1 MSIFNKYPYTDFH
14 ELNLDW
20 VLAKVRGFDAEL
32 SKLSTE
38 FAEIKDEV
46 DNLLDT
52 VDAEIEA
59 KINAYVPG
67 YVDSQLQPYIAQLNI
82 ALAEVRALK
91 DLIDGWDELLADVRR
106 DFTQADINI
115 RNDYLAKINTLR
127 LATEYALQELSDR
140 IDNIAFEY
148 PDILDPTSGLYAN
161 IATVIYNVYDVLRY
175 NALTA
180 LQFQAA
186 GLTAQELDDLG
197 LTAHEWDLNGYQYL
211 YNQITQCINPLTG
224 ERASICAILQDLA
237 LYASQRTWTALIWDN
252 WDRDADT
259 IDGLDITAFDFDYSD
274 QAQP

>member
-1 MSIFNKYPYTDFH
+1 MFNKYPYTDFH

-20 VLAKVRGFDAEL
+20 VLAKVRGFDGEL
-32 SKLSTE
+32 SKLVAE

-127 LATEYALQELSDR
+127 LATEYGLQELSDR

-252 WDRDADT
+252 WDRDATT

>member
-1 MSIFNKYPYTDFH
+1 MFNKYPYTDFH

-20 VLAKVRGFDAEL
+20 VLAKVRGFDGEL
-32 SKLSTE
+32 SKLVTE

-67 YVDSQLQPYIAQLNI
+67 YVDSQLQPYITQLNL

-237 LYASQRTWTALIWDN
+237 LYASQRTWTALIWES
-252 WDRDADT
+252 WDRDATT

>member
-1 MSIFNKYPYTDFH
+1 MFNKYPYTDFH

-20 VLAKVRGFDAEL
+20 VLAKVKGFDSEL
-32 SKLSTE
+32 SKLVTK
-38 FAEIKDEV
+38 FADIKDQV

-52 VDAEIEA
+52 VDSEIEA

-67 YVDSQLQPYIAQLNI
+67 YVDSQLQPYITQLNL

-91 DLIDGWDELLADVRR
+91 DLIDGWDELLDEVRR

-148 PDILDPTSGLYAN
+148 PDILDPATGLYAN
-161 IATVIYNVYDVLRY
+161 IVTVISNIYDVLRY

-211 YNQITQCINPLTG
+211 YNQLTQCINPLTG

-237 LYASQRTWTALIWDN
+237 LFASERTWTALIWES
-252 WDRDADT
+252 WDRDATT
-259 IDGLDITAFDFDYSD
+259 IDSLDLTAFNFDYSD

>member
-1 MSIFNKYPYTDFH
+1 MFNKYPYTDFH

-20 VLAKVRGFDAEL
+20 VIAKVKGFDAEL

-52 VDAEIEA
+52 VEAEIEA

-67 YVDSQLQPYIAQLNI
+67 YVDSQLQPYITQLNL

-91 DLIDGWDELLADVRR
+91 DLIDGWDELLTEVRR
-106 DFTQADINI
+106 DFTQADINLK
-115 RNDYLAKINTLR
+115 NDYLAKINTLR
-127 LATEYALQELSDR
+127 LATEFALQELSDR

-211 YNQITQCINPLTG
+211 YNQTTQCINPLTG

-237 LYASQRTWTALIWDN
+237 LYASQRTWTSLIWES
-252 WDRDADT
+252 WDRDATT

>member
-1 MSIFNKYPYTDFH
+1 MFNNYPYTDFH

-20 VLAKVRGFDAEL
+20 VLAKVRGFDSEL
-32 SKLSTE
+32 SKLVTE

-52 VDAEIEA
+52 VDSEIEA

-67 YVDSQLQPYIAQLNI
+67 YVDSQLQPYITQLNL

-91 DLIDGWDELLADVRR
+91 DLINGWDELLAEVRR

-127 LATEYALQELSDR
+127 LATEFALQELSDR

-186 GLTAQELDDLG
+186 GLTAQELDDLN

-252 WDRDADT
+252 WDRDATT

>member
-1 MSIFNKYPYTDFH
+1 MFNKYPYTDFH

-20 VLAKVRGFDAEL
+20 VLAKVRGFDGEL
-32 SKLSTE
+32 SKLVTE

-67 YVDSQLQPYIAQLNI
+67 YVDSQLQPYITQLNL
-82 ALAEVRALK
+82 ALAEVGALK

-106 DFTQADINI
+106 DFTQADINLK
-115 RNDYLAKINTLR
+115 NDYLAKINTLR
-127 LATEYALQELSDR
+127 LATEFALQELSDR

-148 PDILDPTSGLYAN
+148 PDIIDPTSGLYAN

-224 ERASICAILQDLA
+224 ERASICTILQDLA
-237 LYASQRTWTALIWDN
+237 LYASQRTWTALIWES
-252 WDRDADT
+252 WDRDATT

>member
-1 MSIFNKYPYTDFH
+1 MFNKYPYTDFH

-20 VLAKVRGFDAEL
+20 VLAKVKGFDGEL
-32 SKLSTE
+32 SKLVTE

-237 LYASQRTWTALIWDN
+237 LYASQRTWTALIWDG
-252 WDRDADT
+252 WDRDATT

>member
-1 MSIFNKYPYTDFH
+1 MFNKYPYTDFH

-20 VLAKVRGFDAEL
+20 VLAKVRGFDGEL
-32 SKLSTE
+32 SKLVAE

-259 IDGLDITAFDFDYSD
+259 IDGLDITAFDFDYSN

>member
-1 MSIFNKYPYTDFH
+1 MFNKYPYTDFH

-20 VLAKVRGFDAEL
+20 VLAKVRGFDGEL
-32 SKLSTE
+32 SKLVTE

-67 YVDSQLQPYIAQLNI
+67 YVDSQLQPYITQLNL

-91 DLIDGWDELLADVRR
+91 DLINGWDELLAEVRR
-106 DFTQADINI
+106 DFTQADINLK
-115 RNDYLAKINTLR
+115 NDYLAKINTLR
-127 LATEYALQELSDR
+127 LATEFALQELSDR

-211 YNQITQCINPLTG
+211 YNQMTQCINPLTG

-237 LYASQRTWTALIWDN
+237 LYASQRTWTALIWES
-252 WDRDADT
+252 WDRDATT

>member
-1 MSIFNKYPYTDFH
+1 MFNKYPYTDFH

-20 VLAKVRGFDAEL
+20 VLAKVRGFDSEL
-32 SKLSTE
+32 SKLVTE

-67 YVDSQLQPYIAQLNI
+67 YVDSQLQPYITQLNL

-91 DLIDGWDELLADVRR
+91 DLIDGWDELLAEVRR

-127 LATEYALQELSDR
+127 LATEYSLQELSDR

-186 GLTAQELDDLG
+186 GLTAQELDDLN

-252 WDRDADT
+252 WDRDATT

>member
-1 MSIFNKYPYTDFH
+1 MFNKYPYTDFH

-20 VLAKVRGFDAEL
+20 VLAKVRGFDGEL
-32 SKLSTE
+32 SKLVTE

-67 YVDSQLQPYIAQLNI
+67 YVDSQLQPYITQLNL
-82 ALAEVRALK
+82 ALAEVRSLK
-91 DLIDGWDELLADVRR
+91 DLIDGWDELLAEVRR

-237 LYASQRTWTALIWDN
+237 LYASQRTWTALIWES
-252 WDRDADT
+252 WDRDAAT

>member
-1 MSIFNKYPYTDFH
+1 MFNKYPYTDFH

-20 VLAKVRGFDAEL
+20 VLSKVRGFDSEL
-32 SKLSTE
+32 SKLVTE

-46 DNLLDT
+46 NNLLDT

-82 ALAEVRALK
+82 ALAEVRSLK
-91 DLIDGWDELLADVRR
+91 DLIDGWDELLNEVRR

-186 GLTAQELDDLG
+186 GLTAQELDDLN

-237 LYASQRTWTALIWDN
+237 LYASQRTWTALIWES
-252 WDRDADT
+252 WDRDATT

>member
-1 MSIFNKYPYTDFH
+1 MFNKYPYTDFH

-20 VLAKVRGFDAEL
+20 VLAKVRGFDGEL
-32 SKLSTE
+32 SKLVTE

-52 VDAEIEA
+52 VDTEIEA

-67 YVDSQLQPYIAQLNI
+67 YVDSQLQPYITQLNL

-106 DFTQADINI
+106 DFTQEDINLK
-115 RNDYLAKINTLR
+115 NDYLAKINTLR
-127 LATEYALQELSDR
+127 LATEFALQELSDR

-148 PDILDPTSGLYAN
+148 PDIMDPTSGLYAN

>member
-1 MSIFNKYPYTDFH
+1 MFNKYPYTDFH

-20 VLAKVRGFDAEL
+20 VLAKVKGFDGEL
-32 SKLSTE
+32 SKLVTE

-148 PDILDPTSGLYAN
+148 PDILDPTSGLFAN

-237 LYASQRTWTALIWDN
+237 LYASQRTWTALIWDG
-252 WDRDADT
+252 WDRDATT

>member
-1 MSIFNKYPYTDFH
+1 MFNKYPYTDFH

-20 VLAKVRGFDAEL
+20 VLAKVRGFDGEL
-32 SKLSTE
+32 SKLVTE

-237 LYASQRTWTALIWDN
+237 LYASQRTWTALIWDG

>member
-1 MSIFNKYPYTDFH
+1 MFNKYPYTDFH

-67 YVDSQLQPYIAQLNI
+67 YVDSQLQPYIAQLNL

-186 GLTAQELDDLG
+186 GLTAQELDDLS

-237 LYASQRTWTALIWDN
+237 LYASQRTWTALIWDG
-252 WDRDADT
+252 WDQDATT

>member
-1 MSIFNKYPYTDFH
+1 MFNKYPYTDFH

-20 VLAKVRGFDAEL
+20 VLAKVRGFDSEL

-237 LYASQRTWTALIWDN
+237 LYASQRTWTALIWES
-252 WDRDADT
+252 WDRDATT

>member
-1 MSIFNKYPYTDFH
+1 MFNKYPYTDFH

-20 VLAKVRGFDAEL
+20 VLAKVRGFDGEL
-32 SKLSTE
+32 SKLVTE

-67 YVDSQLQPYIAQLNI
+67 YVDSQLQPYITQLNL

-106 DFTQADINI
+106 DFTQADINLK
-115 RNDYLAKINTLR
+115 NDYLAKINTLR
-127 LATEYALQELSDR
+127 LATEFALQELSDR

-186 GLTAQELDDLG
+186 GLTAQELDDLN

-237 LYASQRTWTALIWDN
+237 LYASQRTWTALIWES
-252 WDRDADT
+252 WDRDATT

>member
-1 MSIFNKYPYTDFH
+1 MFNKYPYTDFH

-20 VLAKVRGFDAEL
+20 VLAKVRGFDGEL
-32 SKLSTE
+32 SKLVTE

-46 DNLLDT
+46 DNLLNT

-67 YVDSQLQPYIAQLNI
+67 YVDSQLQPYITQLNL

-106 DFTQADINI
+106 DFTQADINLK
-115 RNDYLAKINTLR
+115 NDYLAKINTLR
-127 LATEYALQELSDR
+127 LATEFALQELSDR

-186 GLTAQELDDLG
+186 GLTAQELDDLN

-211 YNQITQCINPLTG
+211 YDQITQCINPLTG

-237 LYASQRTWTALIWDN
+237 LYASQRTWTALIWES
-252 WDRDADT
+252 WDRDATT

>member
-1 MSIFNKYPYTDFH
+1 MFNKYPYTDFH

-20 VLAKVRGFDAEL
+20 VLAKVRGFDGEL
-32 SKLSTE
+32 SKLVTE

-67 YVDSQLQPYIAQLNI
+67 YVDSQLQPYITQLNL

-106 DFTQADINI
+106 DFTQADINLK
-115 RNDYLAKINTLR
+115 NDYLAKINTLR
-127 LATEYALQELSDR
+127 LATEFALQELSDR

-186 GLTAQELDDLG
+186 GLTAQELDDLN

-211 YNQITQCINPLTG
+211 YDQITQCINPLTG

-237 LYASQRTWTALIWDN
+237 LYASQRTWTALIWES
-252 WDRDADT
+252 WDRDATT

>member
-1 MSIFNKYPYTDFH
+1 MFNKYPYTDFH

-20 VLAKVRGFDAEL
+20 VLAKVRGFDGEL
-32 SKLSTE
+32 SKLVTE

-237 LYASQRTWTALIWDN
+237 LYASQRTWTALIWDG
-252 WDRDADT
+252 WDRDATT

>member
-1 MSIFNKYPYTDFH
+1 MFSEYPCTDFH

-211 YNQITQCINPLTG
+211 YNQITQCINPRTG

-237 LYASQRTWTALIWDN
+237 LYASQRTWTALIWDG
-252 WDRDADT
+252 WDRDAAT

>member
-1 MSIFNKYPYTDFH
+1 MFNEYPYTDFH

-20 VLAKVRGFDAEL
+20 VLAKVRGFDGEL
-32 SKLSTE
+32 SKLVTE

-115 RNDYLAKINTLR
+115 KNDYLAKINTLR

-237 LYASQRTWTALIWDN
+237 LYASQRTWTALIWDG
-252 WDRDADT
+252 WDRDATT

>member
-1 MSIFNKYPYTDFH
+1 MFNKYPYTDFH

-20 VLAKVRGFDAEL
+20 VLAKVRGFDGEL
-32 SKLSTE
+32 SKLVTE

>member
-1 MSIFNKYPYTDFH
+1 MFNKYPYTDFH

-52 VDAEIEA
+52 VEAEIEA

-67 YVDSQLQPYIAQLNI
+67 YVDSQLQPYITQLNL
-82 ALAEVRALK
+82 ALAEVRSLK
-91 DLIDGWDELLADVRR
+91 NLIDGWDELLAEVRR

-237 LYASQRTWTALIWDN
+237 LYASQRTWTALIWDG
-252 WDRDADT
+252 WDRDATT

>member
-1 MSIFNKYPYTDFH
+1 MFNKYPYTDFH

-20 VLAKVRGFDAEL
+20 VLAKVRGFDGEL
-32 SKLSTE
+32 SKLVTE

-67 YVDSQLQPYIAQLNI
+67 YVDSQLQPYITQLNL
-82 ALAEVRALK
+82 ALAEVRSLK
-91 DLIDGWDELLADVRR
+91 DLIDGWDELLAEVRR

-186 GLTAQELDDLG
+186 DLTAQELDDLG

-237 LYASQRTWTALIWDN
+237 LYASQRTWTALIWDG
-252 WDRDADT
+252 WDRDAAT

>member
-1 MSIFNKYPYTDFH
+1 MFNKYPYTDFH

-20 VLAKVRGFDAEL
+20 VLAKVKGFDSEL
-32 SKLSTE
+32 SKLVTE
-38 FAEIKDEV
+38 FAEIKDQV

-52 VDAEIEA
+52 VDSEIEA

-67 YVDSQLQPYIAQLNI
+67 YVDSQLAPYIAQLNL

-91 DLIDGWDELLADVRR
+91 DLISGWDALLADVRR

-148 PDILDPTSGLYAN
+148 PDILDPTTGLYTN
-161 IATVIYNVYDVLRY
+161 IVTVISNIYDVLRY

-180 LQFQAA
+180 LQFQAV
-186 GLTAQELDDLG
+186 GLTSQELDDLG

-211 YNQITQCINPLTG
+211 YNQLTQCINPLTG

-237 LYASQRTWTALIWDN
+237 LFASERTWTALIWES
-252 WDRDADT
+252 WDRDATT

>member
-1 MSIFNKYPYTDFH
+1 MFNKYPYSDFH

-20 VLAKVRGFDAEL
+20 VLAKVRGFDGEL
-32 SKLSTE
+32 SKLVTE

-46 DNLLDT
+46 DNLLNT

-67 YVDSQLQPYIAQLNI
+67 YVDSQLHPYITQLNL

-91 DLIDGWDELLADVRR
+91 DLIDGWDELLTEVRR
-106 DFTQADINI
+106 DFTQADINLK
-115 RNDYLAKINTLR
+115 NDYLAKINTLR
-127 LATEYALQELSDR
+127 LATEFALQELADR

-237 LYASQRTWTALIWDN
+237 LYASQRTWTALIWES
-252 WDRDADT
+252 WDRDAAT

>member
-1 MSIFNKYPYTDFH
+1 MFNKYPYTDFH

-20 VLAKVRGFDAEL
+20 VLTKVRGFDAEL

-52 VDAEIEA
+52 VEAEIEA

-67 YVDSQLQPYIAQLNI
+67 YVDSQLQPYITQLNL
-82 ALAEVRALK
+82 ALAEVRSLK
-91 DLIDGWDELLADVRR
+91 DLIDGWDELLAEVRR

-186 GLTAQELDDLG
+186 GLTAQELDNLG

-237 LYASQRTWTALIWDN
+237 LYASQRTWTALIWES
-252 WDRDADT
+252 WDRDATT

>member
-1 MSIFNKYPYTDFH
+1 MFNKYPYTDFH

-20 VLAKVRGFDAEL
+20 VLAKVRGFDGEL

-237 LYASQRTWTALIWDN
+237 LYASQRTWTALIWDG
-252 WDRDADT
+252 WDRDAAT

>member
-1 MSIFNKYPYTDFH
+1 MFNKYPYTDFH

-20 VLAKVRGFDAEL
+20 VLAKVRGFDGEL
-32 SKLSTE
+32 SKLVAE
-38 FAEIKDEV
+38 FAEIRDEV

-67 YVDSQLQPYIAQLNI
+67 YVDSQLQPYITQLNL
-82 ALAEVRALK
+82 ALAEVRSLK
-91 DLIDGWDELLADVRR
+91 DLIDGWDELLNEVRR

-127 LATEYALQELSDR
+127 LATEYALQQLSDR

-148 PDILDPTSGLYAN
+148 PDILDPTSGLFAN

>member
-1 MSIFNKYPYTDFH
+1 MFNKYPYTDFH

-20 VLAKVRGFDAEL
+20 VLAKVRGFDGEL
-32 SKLSTE
+32 SKLITE

-82 ALAEVRALK
+82 ALAEVRSLK
-91 DLIDGWDELLADVRR
+91 DLIDGWDELLNEVRR

-180 LQFQAA
+180 LQFQAV
-186 GLTAQELDDLG
+186 GLTAQELDDLN

-237 LYASQRTWTALIWDN
+237 LYASQRTWTALIWES
-252 WDRDADT
+252 WDRDATT

>member
-1 MSIFNKYPYTDFH
+1 MFNKYPYTDFH

-20 VLAKVRGFDAEL
+20 VLAKVRGFDSEL
-32 SKLSTE
+32 SKLVTE

-91 DLIDGWDELLADVRR
+91 DLINGWDELLADVRR

-161 IATVIYNVYDVLRY
+161 IATVIYNVYDILRY

-186 GLTAQELDDLG
+186 GLTAQELDNLG

-237 LYASQRTWTALIWDN
+237 LYASQRTWTALIWDG
-252 WDRDADT
+252 WDRDATT

-274 QAQP
+274 QAQL

>member
-1 MSIFNKYPYTDFH
+1 MFNKYPYTDFH

-20 VLAKVRGFDAEL
+20 VLAKVRGFDGEL
-32 SKLSTE
+32 SKLVAE

-186 GLTAQELDDLG
+186 GLTAQELDDLN

-237 LYASQRTWTALIWDN
+237 LYASQRTWTALIWDG
-252 WDRDADT
+252 WDRDATT

>member
-1 MSIFNKYPYTDFH
+1 MFNKYPYTDFH

-20 VLAKVRGFDAEL
+20 VLAKVKGFDSEL
-32 SKLSTE
+32 SKLVTE
-38 FAEIKDEV
+38 FAEIKDQV

-52 VDAEIEA
+52 VDSEIEA

-67 YVDSQLQPYIAQLNI
+67 YVDSQLAPYIAQLNL

-91 DLIDGWDELLADVRR
+91 DLISGWDELLADVRR

-148 PDILDPTSGLYAN
+148 PDIIDPTSGLYAN
-161 IATVIYNVYDVLRY
+161 IANVIYNVYDILRY

-211 YNQITQCINPLTG
+211 YNQLTQCINPLTG

-237 LYASQRTWTALIWDN
+237 LFASERTWTALIWEN
-252 WDRDADT
+252 WDRDATT

>member
-1 MSIFNKYPYTDFH
+1 MFNKYPYTDFH

-20 VLAKVRGFDAEL
+20 VLAQVTGFDGEL
-32 SKLSTE
+32 SKLVAE

-259 IDGLDITAFDFDYSD
+259 IDGLDITAFDFDYSN

>member
-1 MSIFNKYPYTDFH
+1 MFNKYPYTDFH

-52 VDAEIEA
+52 VEAEIEA

-67 YVDSQLQPYIAQLNI
+67 YVDSQLQPYITQLNL

-106 DFTQADINI
+106 DYTQADINLK
-115 RNDYLAKINTLR
+115 NDYLAKINTLR
-127 LATEYALQELSDR
+127 LATEYALKELSDR

-161 IATVIYNVYDVLRY
+161 IATVIYNIYDVLRY

-186 GLTAQELDDLG
+186 GLTAQELDDLD

-211 YNQITQCINPLTG
+211 YDQITQCINPLTG

-237 LYASQRTWTALIWDN
+237 LCASQRTWTALIWES
-252 WDRDADT
+252 WDRDATT

>member
-1 MSIFNKYPYTDFH
+1 MIFNKYPYTDFH

-20 VLAKVRGFDAEL
+20 VLSKVRGFDSEL
-32 SKLSTE
+32 SKLVTE

-46 DNLLDT
+46 NNLLDT

-82 ALAEVRALK
+82 ALAEVRSLK
-91 DLIDGWDELLADVRR
+91 DLIDGWDELLNEVRR

-186 GLTAQELDDLG
+186 GLTAQELDDLN

-237 LYASQRTWTALIWDN
+237 LYASQRTWTALIWES
-252 WDRDADT
+252 WDRDATT

>member
-1 MSIFNKYPYTDFH
+1 MFNKYPYTDFH

-20 VLAKVRGFDAEL
+20 VLAKVRGFDGEL
-32 SKLSTE
+32 SKLVTE

-237 LYASQRTWTALIWDN
+237 LYASQRTWTALIWDG
-252 WDRDADT
+252 WDRDAAT

>member
-1 MSIFNKYPYTDFH
+1 MFNKYPYTDFH

-20 VLAKVRGFDAEL
+20 VLAKVRGFDGEL
-32 SKLSTE
+32 SKLVSE

-67 YVDSQLQPYIAQLNI
+67 YVDSQLQPYITQLNL
-82 ALAEVRALK
+82 ALAEVRSLK

-237 LYASQRTWTALIWDN
+237 LYASQRTWTALIWES
-252 WDRDADT
+252 WDRDATT